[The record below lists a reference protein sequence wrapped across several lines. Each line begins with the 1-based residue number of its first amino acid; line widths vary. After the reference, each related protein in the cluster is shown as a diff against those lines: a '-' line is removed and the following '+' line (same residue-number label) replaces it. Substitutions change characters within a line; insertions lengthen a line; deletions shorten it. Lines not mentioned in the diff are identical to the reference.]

1 MAAIRDDNIGKSIQ
15 IESSKPSSKRNVQKD
30 KRNKKTQKNV
40 SRKYTIVGNVVSLQ
54 AGQDNPL
61 NKLTSDLVGAT
72 LSVTNPHTLVD
83 TSKYPSTRY
92 TLPTTY
98 STTISKVI
106 NETTFEVSEPYYV
119 TDDTAQKIPVSL
131 KTGDVSITY
140 DTYKTETENAVFQ
153 RSFAE
158 LTIGNLRTFSGDV
171 YKAKIYTRDSHT
183 STDFEEIYDTFVV
196 PENILV
202 DSTSING
209 YENIGFFHTGS
220 IVANSWISSSTA
232 GDLGEFVTLNNEK
245 LIDGLLISGSTE
257 NLEDKILFRTRNS
270 FDLERGVDYVVRFN
284 SYYFKSV
291 SERRD
296 DNNQVSSVNHASLK
310 IYLSGS
316 AVTGQNGED
325 DFFLGEVDVPDS
337 SANEGSIPDII
348 GRFRTAGSGSPK
360 AWLKFELNSG
370 RFIIQDV
377 SVEPFSE
384 TNFNPSYFK
393 VLAPMPRPVR
403 RGDKYDFLVEF
414 YDANNNIAETTAQ
427 VNGVTFQGPRQV
439 IADGLDGV
447 LSGSLLV
454 GQSLE
459 LYGVN
464 PAYLRSVGYQG
475 FDNTIS
481 GGTGGFMIFSGSVGT
496 RITASE
502 SYEGVG
508 LEIVDAHSSFNRY
521 LKFRTNPSQFEVVT
535 DSFFFGRDGQFI
547 SGSGGTIAIS
557 SSNFF
562 LGDSNGAYI
571 SGSSGNLEIS
581 SSNFSVDV
589 DGNVTMSGFVSASGG
604 HIGNF
609 QIVEGKISGSNITM
623 DANTSTI
630 YKTDQGPGSDPQAPG
645 FESQA
650 DEYYIDFTPS
660 EETPNNYYIK
670 FGPNFM
676 VDKDGILIASGAT
689 FVGTITASA
698 GLLGGFTIGSA
709 SLFNGSEGT
718 PNFFFSGSANGSNFD
733 KGNLFISSS
742 GFQVNSQGAISA
754 SAGQIG
760 GFNINTDGLN
770 SDSNEFQIT
779 GSTGQVTGSQVLFTG
794 GKIGGWTLSNSTL
807 TGGSVTIDSS
817 GIIRSATDLTTGD
830 GFFLNATTFRIGNAT
845 GQRLL
850 FDGTNTEIYDSS
862 NNKLVTLGGTNEIA
876 GWTIGTTTISK
887 NNLILNSAGQISSQ
901 GYASNQQGFFLGMR
915 PLADGSVGAYLEVD
929 EAQIRGTLKTTVFEK
944 ESVNAVG
951 GQLHIANSTTITG
964 SVSMSTTD
972 TTIQVANASGFSA
985 GEIIQLKKFNPTGFT
1000 TEYMKIHSV
1009 SLQDAASATNFSG
1022 SFEVTRSLG
1031 TSALSGT
1038 ISGSIGFSGSSAQ
1051 SYTPGQV
1058 IVSTGKIGTGYI
1070 RLNANPNDAT
1080 TPYMDIVERTG
1091 SGVYDVDL
1099 KARLGDLSGITD
1111 TINGTA
1117 VSGFGLYTDNAFL
1130 KGGIVAT
1137 YGSIGGL
1144 EIESN
1149 KIYFGTGTYNN
1160 SNTEFYVD
1168 NSGQFS
1174 LGDKLSWN
1182 GSTLSI
1188 TGDITVSNPEDF
1200 IQPSETGS
1208 FTKNSATS
1216 SLENPTDYSFGGDAT
1231 FPLNAL
1237 PGTITTAG
1245 LYLGSNNLGYH
1256 NGTDY
1261 KTYMDSSGRFY
1272 LGGTSGALQWDG
1284 ANLSVTGTITI
1295 TNFDS
1300 TYGTLITGSFN
1311 DASSSFS
1318 TRTTNAESTGSTL
1331 TIDSGSL
1338 ASSVKIEGTGISID
1352 NRSGTSLALLTNTL
1366 RIGRNTNGQSRLEI
1380 DSSGNLSIINKSS
1393 GGVDSNV
1400 IQLLANGNASFSGSG
1415 TFGGEIQ
1422 GSSGEIGGFSIA
1434 TTGLTSTGVGMF
1446 PSGQTYAFTAGT
1458 GGTPPF
1464 RVTHAGVLTATSAT
1478 ITGNVTATTLT
1489 ATSAGSIG
1497 GWTIN
1502 STNIEKD
1509 GVRLNA
1515 GSNNGYLGIGVTSYN
1530 TNNGIW
1536 IGETS
1541 SGLYQMSLKN
1551 SGGTKYFK
1559 WDGTNLEVDA
1569 GNFSLDSSGNITATS
1584 VDLTGEIKATTG
1596 VIGGWNISGTTL
1608 TSNDNSIVLDEGNNR
1623 IDIVGTTTVGGS
1635 SVDTKIRLD
1644 ADAGKGSEISLQ
1656 RDDFGGSLINFV
1668 ELHTSQSY
1676 FENSITSYS
1685 SGSTRDDVSYTLDAN
1700 NSETIVMAG
1709 STTWGSGVVYLRSDG
1724 TTLNDVVVESAI
1736 SAGQLLSTGE
1746 ANLITEIQL
1755 RNLTEQANASGTGKS
1770 LFRWKGEVFQNSVNS
1785 TTGAELVGSFRVS
1798 STLNIG
1804 AAASAINIQQKF
1816 LLTKQFFYVKFSGV
1830 EFDVLTAS
1838 GTSNDDWTLAA
1849 TASPIAAVKYL
1860 PKVVTSG
1867 IGQQFAAGPNQEAK
1881 FGARNE
1887 IIGSYKV
1894 KQTTANTEGN
1904 ISIEG
1909 KASIGTPDIDDTFD
1923 LFVDGA
1929 IGATGNIVGYYSS
1942 DERLKENIIEIKE
1955 GLSIVNQLRPVKFD
1969 WKQDSPFGHLY
1980 PTEYGLIAQEV
1991 EQVVPEIVGTMK
2003 HNYKGINYESLVPLL
2018 IQSIKELTE
2027 RIEELEKDK

>member
-985 GEIIQLKKFNPTGFT
+985 GEIIN
-1000 TEYMKIHSV
+1000 
-1009 SLQDAASATNFSG
+1009 
-1022 SFEVTRSLG
+1022 
-1031 TSALSGT
+1031 
-1038 ISGSIGFSGSSAQ
+1038 
-1051 SYTPGQV
+1051 
-1058 IVSTGKIGTGYI
+1058 
-1070 RLNANPNDAT
+1070 
-1080 TPYMDIVERTG
+1080 
-1091 SGVYDVDL
+1091 
-1099 KARLGDLSGITD
+1099 
-1111 TINGTA
+1111 
-1117 VSGFGLYTDNAFL
+1117 
-1130 KGGIVAT
+1130 
-1137 YGSIGGL
+1137 
-1144 EIESN
+1144 
-1149 KIYFGTGTYNN
+1149 
-1160 SNTEFYVD
+1160 
-1168 NSGQFS
+1168 
-1174 LGDKLSWN
+1174 
-1182 GSTLSI
+1182 
-1188 TGDITVSNPEDF
+1188 
-1200 IQPSETGS
+1200 
-1208 FTKNSATS
+1208 
-1216 SLENPTDYSFGGDAT
+1216 
-1231 FPLNAL
+1231 
-1237 PGTITTAG
+1237 
-1245 LYLGSNNLGYH
+1245 
-1256 NGTDY
+1256 
-1261 KTYMDSSGRFY
+1261 
-1272 LGGTSGALQWDG
+1272 
-1284 ANLSVTGTITI
+1284 
-1295 TNFDS
+1295 
-1300 TYGTLITGSFN
+1300 
-1311 DASSSFS
+1311 
-1318 TRTTNAESTGSTL
+1318 
-1331 TIDSGSL
+1331 
-1338 ASSVKIEGTGISID
+1338 
-1352 NRSGTSLALLTNTL
+1352 
-1366 RIGRNTNGQSRLEI
+1366 
-1380 DSSGNLSIINKSS
+1380 
-1393 GGVDSNV
+1393 
-1400 IQLLANGNASFSGSG
+1400 
-1415 TFGGEIQ
+1415 
-1422 GSSGEIGGFSIA
+1422 
-1434 TTGLTSTGVGMF
+1434 
-1446 PSGQTYAFTAGT
+1446 
-1458 GGTPPF
+1458 
-1464 RVTHAGVLTATSAT
+1464 
-1478 ITGNVTATTLT
+1478 
-1489 ATSAGSIG
+1489 
-1497 GWTIN
+1497 
-1502 STNIEKD
+1502 
-1509 GVRLNA
+1509 
-1515 GSNNGYLGIGVTSYN
+1515 
-1530 TNNGIW
+1530 
-1536 IGETS
+1536 
-1541 SGLYQMSLKN
+1541 
-1551 SGGTKYFK
+1551 
-1559 WDGTNLEVDA
+1559 
-1569 GNFSLDSSGNITATS
+1569 
-1584 VDLTGEIKATTG
+1584 
-1596 VIGGWNISGTTL
+1596 
-1608 TSNDNSIVLDEGNNR
+1608 
-1623 IDIVGTTTVGGS
+1623 
-1635 SVDTKIRLD
+1635 
-1644 ADAGKGSEISLQ
+1644 
-1656 RDDFGGSLINFV
+1656 
-1668 ELHTSQSY
+1668 
-1676 FENSITSYS
+1676 
-1685 SGSTRDDVSYTLDAN
+1685 
-1700 NSETIVMAG
+1700 
-1709 STTWGSGVVYLRSDG
+1709 
-1724 TTLNDVVVESAI
+1724 
-1736 SAGQLLSTGE
+1736 
-1746 ANLITEIQL
+1746 
-1755 RNLTEQANASGTGKS
+1755 
-1770 LFRWKGEVFQNSVNS
+1770 
-1785 TTGAELVGSFRVS
+1785 
-1798 STLNIG
+1798 
-1804 AAASAINIQQKF
+1804 
-1816 LLTKQFFYVKFSGV
+1816 
-1830 EFDVLTAS
+1830 
-1838 GTSNDDWTLAA
+1838 
-1849 TASPIAAVKYL
+1849 
-1860 PKVVTSG
+1860 
-1867 IGQQFAAGPNQEAK
+1867 
-1881 FGARNE
+1881 
-1887 IIGSYKV
+1887 
-1894 KQTTANTEGN
+1894 
-1904 ISIEG
+1904 
-1909 KASIGTPDIDDTFD
+1909 
-1923 LFVDGA
+1923 
-1929 IGATGNIVGYYSS
+1929 
-1942 DERLKENIIEIKE
+1942 
-1955 GLSIVNQLRPVKFD
+1955 
-1969 WKQDSPFGHLY
+1969 
-1980 PTEYGLIAQEV
+1980 
-1991 EQVVPEIVGTMK
+1991 
-2003 HNYKGINYESLVPLL
+2003 
-2018 IQSIKELTE
+2018 
-2027 RIEELEKDK
+2027 

>member
-61 NKLTSDLVGAT
+61 NKLTSDLVGASI
-72 LSVTNPHTLVD
+72 SVTNPHTLVD

-337 SANEGSIPDII
+337 SANEGSIPDVI

-459 LYGVN
+459 MYGVN

-754 SAGQIG
+754 SSGKIG

-779 GSTGQVTGSQVLFTG
+779 GSTGQITGSKVLFTG
-794 GKIGGWTLSNSTL
+794 GKIGGFEIVSSVDAIRSTDKSLILSGSGQITGSTVLFTGGKVGGWTLSDN
-807 TGGSVTIDSS
+807 
-817 GIIRSATDLTTGD
+817 
-830 GFFLNATTFRIGNAT
+830 
-845 GQRLL
+845 
-850 FDGTNTEIYDSS
+850 
-862 NNKLVTLGGTNEIA
+862 
-876 GWTIGTTTISK
+876 TISS

-1058 IVSTGKIGTGYI
+1058 IVSTGKVGTGYI

-1091 SGVYDVDL
+1091 SGVYDVQL
-1099 KARLGDLSGITD
+1099 KARLGDLSGVVD

-1174 LGDKLSWN
+1174 LGNKLSWN
-1182 GSTLSI
+1182 GS
-1188 TGDITVSNPEDF
+1188 
-1200 IQPSETGS
+1200 
-1208 FTKNSATS
+1208 A
-1216 SLENPTDYSFGGDAT
+1216 
-1231 FPLNAL
+1231 
-1237 PGTITTAG
+1237 
-1245 LYLGSNNLGYH
+1245 
-1256 NGTDY
+1256 
-1261 KTYMDSSGRFY
+1261 
-1272 LGGTSGALQWDG
+1272 
-1284 ANLSVTGTITI
+1284 LSVSGTITI
-1295 TNFDS
+1295 TGGDLAGVTTNTIS
-1300 TYGTLITGSFN
+1300 GSFN
-1311 DASSSFS
+1311 EASSSFS

-1366 RIGRNTNGQSRLEI
+1366 RIGRDTNGQSRLEI

-1434 TTGLTSTGVGMF
+1434 PTGLTSTGVGMF

-1464 RVTHAGVLTATSAT
+1464 RVTHAGVLTATGA
-1478 ITGNVTATTLT
+1478 
-1489 ATSAGSIG
+1489 
-1497 GWTIN
+1497 
-1502 STNIEKD
+1502 
-1509 GVRLNA
+1509 
-1515 GSNNGYLGIGVTSYN
+1515 
-1530 TNNGIW
+1530 
-1536 IGETS
+1536 
-1541 SGLYQMSLKN
+1541 
-1551 SGGTKYFK
+1551 
-1559 WDGTNLEVDA
+1559 
-1569 GNFSLDSSGNITATS
+1569 
-1584 VDLTGEIKATTG
+1584 
-1596 VIGGWNISGTTL
+1596 NISGTITITNFDSTYGTLITGSFNDASSSFSTRTTNTEDTSSTL
-1608 TSNDNSIVLDEGNNR
+1608 TTASASMATQVQLTSAGMNLKNAA
-1623 IDIVGTTTVGGS
+1623 GTTTLASYGTTTTIGDTTTNYYTQIAPTSIKIFGGS
-1635 SVDTKIRLD
+1635 TSTFTQIDSVGLKVYRLD
-1644 ADAGKGSEISLQ
+1644 ASNPVSVFGTSTTIGEGSSAPSGQQHQIILTTT
-1656 RDDFGGSLINFV
+1656 GGSTGLTIKDGDNEAIAFIGSSAEIAGFPATGSLPNAAAV
-1668 ELHTSQSY
+1668 RGIVTDGLTANSLEITGSANVGGVAASGSYRNTSGAKTNVY
-1676 FENSITSYS
+1676 FHAYDNTGTLFQVRDQGEVLSADNIIAFASSFSSISDKRLKTNIYPITSS
-1685 SGSTRDDVSYTLDAN
+1685 LDKILKLQP
-1700 NSETIVMAG
+1700 SHF
-1709 STTWGSGVVYLRSDG
+1709 TWI
-1724 TTLNDVVVESAI
+1724 E
-1736 SAGQLLSTGE
+1736 
-1746 ANLITEIQL
+1746 
-1755 RNLTEQANASGTGKS
+1755 
-1770 LFRWKGEVFQNSVNS
+1770 
-1785 TTGAELVGSFRVS
+1785 
-1798 STLNIG
+1798 
-1804 AAASAINIQQKF
+1804 
-1816 LLTKQFFYVKFSGV
+1816 KQ
-1830 EFDVLTAS
+1830 
-1838 GTSNDDWTLAA
+1838 
-1849 TASPIAAVKYL
+1849 
-1860 PKVVTSG
+1860 
-1867 IGQQFAAGPNQEAK
+1867 
-1881 FGARNE
+1881 
-1887 IIGSYKV
+1887 
-1894 KQTTANTEGN
+1894 
-1904 ISIEG
+1904 
-1909 KASIGTPDIDDTFD
+1909 
-1923 LFVDGA
+1923 
-1929 IGATGNIVGYYSS
+1929 
-1942 DERLKENIIEIKE
+1942 
-1955 GLSIVNQLRPVKFD
+1955 
-1969 WKQDSPFGHLY
+1969 KQDIGF
-1980 PTEYGLIAQEV
+1980 IAQEV
-1991 EQVVPEIVGTMK
+1991 EEVIPELVHETKGFDDIHSDK
-2003 HNYKGINYESLVPLL
+2003 QNDIKYKGVSYDKITVYLVDAV
-2018 IQSIKELTE
+2018 KELTK
-2027 RIEELEKDK
+2027 RIEDLEKENKLLRDN